1 MVIPDSWTSRL
12 GEPRRAGVFRL
23 FNAPRFQAEYG
34 RLIKGGNVYRR
45 ILLASILF
53 ACLSF
58 APIDHHVIAE
68 EQPIYGFSMQSSQ
81 NERQWEEKL
90 RAIPSP
96 ENLRAYMQR
105 LSARPHHVGS
115 PYDKDNAEWILGKFK
130 EFGLDAHIEQFEVLF
145 PTPKERRVELVE
157 GGPKFAAKLQEPA
170 VPQDPTSSQQSEQ
183 LPTYNAY
190 SIDGDVTAE
199 LVYVNYGVPEDY
211 EQLERMGVSVKGKI
225 VIARYYHSW
234 RGIKPKVAAE
244 HGAVGCLIFSD
255 PHEDGFYQG
264 ETFPG
269 GPYRPPDGVQRG
281 SVADMPLYPGDPL
294 TPGVGATKD
303 AKRLKVEEAPTIT
316 KIPVLPISYADAQP
330 LLAAL
335 TGRVGPA
342 DWRGNLGITYHL
354 GPGPAKVHL
363 VVKSNW
369 EPLKTLYDVIAK
381 IPGSTYPDEWVIR
394 GNHHDAWVNGAED
407 PTAGQIAILEEARA
421 LGEMVKA
428 GWKPKRTIIYC
439 AWDGE
444 EPGLLGSTEWAEQ
457 HYDELRAHAVAY
469 INSDS
474 NGRGYFNVE
483 GSHTLEK
490 FTNDVARDI
499 SDPETK
505 LSVWKRDQLH
515 KIEEAKT
522 AEQRDEIR
530 KRADLRIPALG
541 SGSDYTAFL
550 QHDGVASLNF
560 GFGGEDGGGI
570 YHSIYDDFYWFTHF
584 SDTDFVYGRALAQAG
599 STAVMRLADA
609 DLLPFEFGDF
619 ADTVQMYL
627 KELKALAQKSQD
639 DIRERNR
646 EIEEGVFQATNDPR
660 RPLVP
665 PSVETV
671 PPHLNFAPLENAV
684 DTLNRSAAEYRRALE
699 QVNAKSAA
707 APASSS
713 LAEVNKLLMES
724 ERKLTNTAG
733 LPNRPWFKHQ
743 LYAPGFYTGYAV
755 KTVPA
760 VREAIELK
768 QWKQADEAIV
778 VVAGVLQDE
787 AALISTAA
795 HKLAAAK

>member
-1 MVIPDSWTSRL
+1 MH
-12 GEPRRAGVFRL
+12 RRS
-23 FNAPRFQAEYG
+23 
-34 RLIKGGNVYRR
+34 
-45 ILLASILF
+45 LLASVLF
-53 ACLSF
+53 ACITL
-58 APIDHHVIAE
+58 APVGHHVLAD
-68 EQPIYGFSMQSSQ
+68 EQPLYGYSAGSSRA
-81 NERQWEEKL
+81 ERQWEEKL

-96 ENLRAYMQR
+96 ENLRAYMQL
-105 LSARPHHVGS
+105 LSAHPHHVGS
-115 PYDKDNAEWILGKFK
+115 PYDKQNAEWILSKFK
-130 EFGLDAHIEQFEVLF
+130 EFGLDAHIEQFDVLF
-145 PTPKERRVELVE
+145 PTPKERVVELVD
-157 GGPKFAAKLQEPA
+157 GGPKFVAKLQEPGL
-170 VPQDPTSSQQSEQ
+170 PQDPTSDQQAEQ

-190 SIDGDVTAE
+190 SIDGDVTAP

-211 EQLERMGVSVKGKI
+211 EQLEHLGVSVKGAI

-244 HGAVGCLIFSD
+244 HGAVGCLIYSD
-255 PHEDGFYQG
+255 PHEDGFFQG

-269 GPYRPPDGVQRG
+269 GAFRPPDGVQRG
-281 SVADMPLYPGDPL
+281 SVMDMPQYPGDPL

-303 AKRLKVEEAPTIT
+303 AKRLRVEEAPTIT
-316 KIPVLPISYADAQP
+316 KIPVLPISYGDAQP

-335 TGRVGPA
+335 AGRVAPEG
-342 DWRGNLGITYHL
+342 WRGGLGITYHV

-363 VVKSNW
+363 KVKSNW
-369 EPLKTLYDVIAK
+369 EPLKPLYDVIAK
-381 IPGSTYPDEWVIR
+381 IPGSTFPDEWVIR
-394 GNHHDAWVNGAED
+394 GNHHDGWVNGAED
-407 PTAGQIAILEEARA
+407 PISGQVALLEEARA
-421 LGEMVKA
+421 LGELVKA
-428 GWKPKRTIIYC
+428 GWKPRRTIIYC

-469 INSDS
+469 INSDG
-474 NGRGYFNVE
+474 NGRGYFRVE

-490 FTNDVARDI
+490 FSNDIAREVI
-499 SDPETK
+499 DPETK
-505 LSVWKRDQLH
+505 LSAWKRNQLH
-515 KIEEAKT
+515 EIATAKSP
-522 AEQRDEIR
+522 ELRDEAR

-560 GFGGEDGGGI
+560 AFGGEDEGGI
-570 YHSIYDDFYWFTHF
+570 YHSIYDDFYWYTHF

-599 STAVMRLADA
+599 GSAVMRLADA
-609 DLLPFEFGDF
+609 DLLPFDFGDF

-646 EIEEGVFQATNDPR
+646 EIEEGVFQATDDPR
-660 RPLVP
+660 RPMASPRVD
-665 PSVETV
+665 TV
-671 PPHLNFAPLENAV
+671 PLHLNFAPLENAV
-684 DTLNRSAAEYRRALE
+684 DTLNHSAAEYRKAFE
-699 QVNAKSAA
+699 KASANGGA
-707 APASSS
+707 ELASSS
-713 LAEVNKLLMES
+713 LAEVNKLLIES
-724 ERKLTNTAG
+724 ERRLTNSEG

-778 VVAGVLQDE
+778 VVARVLENE
-787 AALISTAA
+787 AALISSAA
-795 HKLAAAK
+795 QKLAAAK

>member
-1 MVIPDSWTSRL
+1 VS
-12 GEPRRAGVFRL
+12 RRA
-23 FNAPRFQAEYG
+23 
-34 RLIKGGNVYRR
+34 
-45 ILLASILF
+45 LLVSIF
-53 ACLSF
+53 CICLSV
-58 APIDHHVIAE
+58 APVGNHVIAE
-68 EQPIYGFSMQSSQ
+68 EQPLYGYSAESSQ
-81 NERQWEEKL
+81 AERQWEEKL

-96 ENLRAYMQR
+96 ENLRAYMKL
-105 LSARPHHVGS
+105 LSAHPHHVGS
-115 PYDKDNAEWILGKFK
+115 PYDKQNADWILGKFK
-130 EFGLDAHIEQFEVLF
+130 EFGLDANIEQFDVLF
-145 PTPKERRVELVE
+145 PTPKERAVELVE
-157 GGPKFAAKLQEPA
+157 GGPKFVAKLQEPA
-170 VPQDPTSSQQSEQ
+170 VAVDPTSGQQSEQ

-225 VIARYYHSW
+225 VMARYFHSW

-244 HGAVGCLIFSD
+244 HGAVGCLIYSD
-255 PHEDGFYQG
+255 PHEDGFVQG
-264 ETFPG
+264 GTFPA
-269 GPYRPPDGVQRG
+269 GPYRPLDGVQRG

-294 TPGVGATKD
+294 TPGVGATKG

-316 KIPVLPISYADAQP
+316 KIPVLPISYGDAQP

-335 TGRVGPA
+335 GGRVAPES
-342 DWRGNLGITYHL
+342 WRGGLGITYHL

-363 VVKSNW
+363 KVKSNW
-369 EPLKTLYDVIAK
+369 EIKPIYDVIGK
-381 IPGSTYPDEWVIR
+381 IPGSVYPDEWVIR
-394 GNHHDAWVNGAED
+394 GNHHDGWVNGAED
-407 PTAGQIAILEEARA
+407 PIAGQIAILEEARA
-421 LGEMVKA
+421 LGELLKA

-469 INSDS
+469 VNSDS
-474 NGRGYFNVE
+474 NGRGYFEVE

-490 FTNDVARDI
+490 FSNDVARDVT
-499 SDPETK
+499 DPETK

-515 KIEEAKT
+515 EIAEAKT
-522 AEQRDEIR
+522 AEKREEIR

-560 GFGGEDGGGI
+560 GFGGEDQGGI

-584 SDTDFVYGRALAQAG
+584 SDTEFVYGRALAQAG
-599 STAVMRLADA
+599 GTAMMRLADA

-646 EIEEGVFQATNDPR
+646 EIEEGVFQATNDPSK
-660 RPLVP
+660 PLVP
-665 PSVETV
+665 PLSETV
-671 PPHLNFAPLENAV
+671 PPHLNFAPMENAV
-684 DTLNRSAAEYRRALE
+684 DTLNRSAAEYRNAVE
-699 QVNAKSAA
+699 QINAKGSATPSAA
-707 APASSS
+707 S
-713 LAEVNKLLMES
+713 LAEVNKLLIES
-724 ERKLTNTAG
+724 ERRLTNAEG
-733 LPNRPWFKHQ
+733 LPNRSWFKHQ
-743 LYAPGFYTGYAV
+743 LYAPGFYTGYEV

-768 QWKQADEAIV
+768 HWKQADEAIV
-778 VVAGVLQDE
+778 VVARVLESE
-787 AALISTAA
+787 AALISSAA
-795 HKLAAAK
+795 QKLAVDK

>member
-1 MVIPDSWTSRL
+1 M
-12 GEPRRAGVFRL
+12 F
-23 FNAPRFQAEYG
+23 
-34 RLIKGGNVYRR
+34 RR
-45 ILLASILF
+45 IFLASSLF

-58 APIDHHVIAE
+58 APLDHHVIAE
-68 EQPIYGFSMQSSQ
+68 EQPLYGFSGQSSQ
-81 NERQWEEKL
+81 SERQWEEKL

-96 ENLRAYMQR
+96 ENMRAYMKL
-105 LSARPHHVGS
+105 LSAHPHHVGS
-115 PYDKDNAEWILGKFK
+115 PYDKQNAEWILGKFK

-157 GGPKFAAKLQEPA
+157 GGSKFVAKLQEPA
-170 VPQDPTSSQQSEQ
+170 VPQDPTSGQQSEQ

-211 EQLERMGVSVKGKI
+211 EQLERMGVSLKGKI

-264 ETFPG
+264 ETFPTG
-269 GPYRPPDGVQRG
+269 AYRPPDGVQRG

-316 KIPVLPISYADAQP
+316 KIPVLPISYGDAQP

-335 TGRVGPA
+335 SGRVVPA
-342 DWRGNLGITYHL
+342 DWRGNLGITYHV

-421 LGEMVKA
+421 LGELVKA

-469 INSDS
+469 INSDT

-490 FTNDVARDI
+490 FSNDVARAI
-499 SDPETK
+499 TDPETK

-522 AEQRDEIR
+522 AEQREEIR

-639 DIRERNR
+639 EIRERNR

-665 PSVETV
+665 PWVEAV
-671 PPHLNFAPLENAV
+671 PPHLDFAPLENAV
-684 DTLNRSAAEYRRALE
+684 DTLNRSAAEYRKAME
-699 QVNAKSAA
+699 QVNAKDGAA
-707 APASSS
+707 LAASS
-713 LAEVNKLLMES
+713 LAEVNKLLIES
-724 ERKLTNTAG
+724 ERRLTNAEG

-778 VVAGVLQDE
+778 VVARVLENE
-787 AALISTAA
+787 AALISSAA
-795 HKLAAAK
+795 QKLAAAK

>member
-1 MVIPDSWTSRL
+1 L
-12 GEPRRAGVFRL
+12 FR
-23 FNAPRFQAEYG
+23 QT
-34 RLIKGGNVYRR
+34 
-45 ILLASILF
+45 LLASIVF
-53 ACLSF
+53 ACLFF
-58 APIDHHVIAE
+58 APVGHGVIAE
-68 EQPIYGFSMQSSQ
+68 EQPLYGFSAQSSET
-81 NERQWEEKL
+81 ERQWEEKL

-115 PYDKDNAEWILGKFK
+115 PYDQDNAEWILGKFK
-130 EFGLDAHIEQFEVLF
+130 EFGLDAHIEQFAVLF
-145 PTPKERRVELVE
+145 PTPKQRLVELVD
-157 GGPKFAAKLQEPA
+157 GGPKFTAKLEEPA
-170 VPQDPTSSQQSEQ
+170 VPEDPTSHQQSEQ

-190 SIDGDVTAE
+190 SIDGDVTAP
-199 LVYVNYGVPEDY
+199 LVYANYGVPEDY

-255 PHEDGFYQG
+255 PHEDGFFQG
-264 ETFPG
+264 DTFPG

-281 SVADMPLYPGDPL
+281 SVEDMPLYPGDPL

-303 AKRLKVEEAPTIT
+303 AKRLKVEEAPVIT

-330 LLAAL
+330 LLSAL
-335 TGRVGPA
+335 TGRVAPA
-342 DWRGNLGITYHL
+342 DWRGGLGNTYHV

-363 VVKSNW
+363 RVTSNW
-369 EPLKTLYDVIAK
+369 EPLKTLYDVVGK
-381 IPGSTYPDEWVIR
+381 IPGSTFPDEWVIR

-407 PTAGQIAILEEARA
+407 PVAGQSALLEEARA
-421 LGEMVKA
+421 LGELVKS

-444 EPGLLGSTEWAEQ
+444 EPGLLGSTEWAEE
-457 HYDELRAHAVAY
+457 HYEELRAHAVAY

-490 FTNDVARDI
+490 FSNDVARDI
-499 SDPETK
+499 TDPETK
-505 LSVWKRDQLH
+505 LSVWTRARLRE
-515 KIEEAKT
+515 ISNART
-522 AEQRDEIR
+522 AEQREEIR

-541 SGSDYTAFL
+541 SGSDYTTFL

-619 ADTVQMYL
+619 ADTVQMYV

-646 EIEEGVFQATNDPR
+646 EIEEGVFQATNDPK

-665 PSVETV
+665 PAVEAV

-684 DTLNRSAAEYRRALE
+684 DALNRSAAEYRKAVE
-699 QVNAKSAA
+699 QVNTKGASRSA
-707 APASSS
+707 SF
-713 LAEVNKLLMES
+713 AEVNKLLMAS
-724 ERKLTNTAG
+724 ERKLTNKEG
-733 LPNRPWFKHQ
+733 LPTRPWFKHQ

-768 QWKQADEAIV
+768 QWNQADEAIA
-778 VVAGVLQDE
+778 VVAGVLEQE
-787 AALISTAA
+787 AALISSAA
-795 HKLAAAK
+795 RKLAP